1 MRSRPL
7 PIQAPEHVEVD
18 LAERLRATAAHLEA
32 LPARSARSLSVTA
45 GWQGWG
51 EAQIRRTAAAIAAP
65 LGFVATV
72 EPDGD
77 VVTVIF
83 RRRDPLD

>member
-7 PIQAPEHVEVD
+7 PIQPPQQAEVD
-18 LAERLRATAAHLEA
+18 LADRLRATASHLQA
-32 LPARSARSLSVTA
+32 LPQGSARSISVTA

-51 EAQIRRTAAAIAAP
+51 EAQIRRTATTIATS
-65 LGFVATV
+65 LGFVAAV

-83 RRRDPLD
+83 RRRDPLA